1 MPEETKKNLE
11 PIEDGDL
18 NLEKKFSVAGV
29 GLEESKEEVKLE
41 KPIAKEISG
50 AEKDNTYS
58 QILSKVKTPGDNNK
72 NEEEIKSDAE
82 SAYDA
87 QSDAES
93 HVKKLVDLAMNK
105 GVVHAVKVARHLDDN
120 YVLDM
125 FHDKLLADEL
135 HSALIE
141 KGLISEK

>member
-18 NLEKKFSVAGV
+18 NLEKKFGMAGFE
-29 GLEESKEEVKLE
+29 LEESKKKINLE
-41 KPIAKEISG
+41 NPVAKEISG
-50 AEKDNTYS
+50 AEKDSAYS
-58 QILSKVKTPGDNNK
+58 QILSKIKTQGDDDK
-72 NEEEIKSDAE
+72 NEEEVKFDAKM
-82 SAYDA
+82 AYDA

-105 GVVHAVKVARHLDDN
+105 GVVHAVKVARHLEDN

-125 FHDKLLADEL
+125 FHDQLLADDL

-141 KGLISEK
+141 KGLIKEK